1 VLHFSLAEL
10 LDMEFDE
17 LVQTWFP
24 VAAAIARVNGEQL
37 TGNVARIFGGQ

>member
-1 VLHFSLAEL
+1 VLQCSLQEVQDLEFEEL
-10 LDMEFDE
+10 I
-17 LVQTWFP
+17 QTWFP